1 MCWLQNQNKCYCQS
15 AYRQKFMVFSE
26 PGLILWLDAKCQSA
40 WSVSTVQLWQKKIQ
54 SRNFCKSIKPGQLP
68 DICHGCHRKVSR
80 ALWPEWWVVTSV
92 KLVNLGG
99 YGTTRNHL
107 PPIRNSLERLKNV
120 RMLWD
125 FGILKVSLDPR
136 KVSSYA
142 QNILIHVMVSLL

>member
-1 MCWLQNQNKCYCQS
+1 MLLPVCVSSKIYGVLGVRFDPLVGCK
-15 AYRQKFMVFSE
+15 VSE
-26 PGLILWLDAKCQSA
+26 RMISIDGAA
-40 WSVSTVQLWQKKIQ
+40 VAEKIQ

-99 YGTTRNHL
+99 YSTTRNHL

-136 KVSSYA
+136 KVCSYA
-142 QNILIHVMVSLL
+142 QNISIHFMVSLL